1 MQHIKETDPNRE
13 KSGVEIECREMI
25 EWNYRQ
31 EGEMDNS
38 MENVPEIKK

>member
-1 MQHIKETDPNRE
+1 MQYIKETDPNRE
-13 KSGVEIECREMI
+13 KSEVEIECREMI